1 MKVIQ
6 VVTQME
12 AAGAQRVA
20 YMLHQRFLKEDHR
33 SELVFLYTRRPAY
46 EGLTGVRSLL
56 GHPPSALDYVRI
68 SCKLAALLHAEKPDV
83 LITHTHYSNI
93 LGQSIGL
100 LCGVTRR
107 IAVNHSPDSI
117 YSAAA
122 RAVDRIVG
130 SSSIYTEIVAVSDSV
145 EVSLAEYPAAYR
157 EKITVINNGV
167 SVSNEAVDK
176 ARVKARFHI
185 PSNAPLLVNVGRLN
199 QVKNQ
204 SLLLRALTFLPE
216 VHLVIVGDGEL
227 RNNLLSLAGSL
238 CLENRVHLAG
248 ELPSAEVNAI
258 VAGCDVFLFPS
269 IAEAMGLALAEAMLL
284 SRPIVASDIPAFSRI
299 LDDGGMLAPVDN
311 AAAWAESI
319 KSILSNAAL
328 ADTLGA
334 SARRRASRYSPDK
347 MASQYLSL
355 MAT

>member
-107 IAVNHSPDSI
+107 IAVNHSPDSV

-122 RAVDRIVG
+122 RAADR
-130 SSSIYTEIVAVSDSV
+130 IVAVSESV

-157 EKITVINNGV
+157 KKITVINNGV

-176 ARVKARFHI
+176 ACVKARFHI

-204 SLLLRALTFLPE
+204 SLLLRSLTFLPQ

-227 RNNLLSLAGSL
+227 RNDLLSLAGSL
-238 CLENRVHLAG
+238 CVENRVHLAG

-258 VAGCDVFLFPS
+258 VASCDVFLFPS
-269 IAEAMGLALAEAMLL
+269 TTEAMGLALAEAMLL

-299 LDDGGMLAPVDN
+299 LDDGGILAPADN